1 MSIARKNKVDELSYK
16 EIFDLNKDG
25 EAILDDLIKRFMR
38 NPYVQGGQEAE
49 RESCYRAG
57 QNSVIQHI
65 LKQINRA
72 DGVDDEPTQ
81 DDDDE

>member
-1 MSIARKNKVDELSYK
+1 MTQMNKVDALSYK
-16 EIFDLNKDG
+16 ELFDLNKDG
-25 EAILDDLIKRFMR
+25 EAILNDLVKRFAR

-72 DGVDDEPTQ
+72 DGVDYKQPQ

>member
-1 MSIARKNKVDELSYK
+1 MTQMNKVDSLSYK
-16 EIFDLNKDG
+16 ELFDLNKDG
-25 EAILDDLIKRFMR
+25 EAILNDLINRFMR
-38 NPYVQGGQEAE
+38 NPYVRGGQEAE

-72 DGVDDEPTQ
+72 DGVDDKQPQ
-81 DDDDE
+81 DDDNE